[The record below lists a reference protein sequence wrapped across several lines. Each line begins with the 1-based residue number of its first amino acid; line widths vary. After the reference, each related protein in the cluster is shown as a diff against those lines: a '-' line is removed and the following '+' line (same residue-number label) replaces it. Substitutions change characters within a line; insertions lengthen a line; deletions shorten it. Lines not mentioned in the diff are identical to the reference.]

1 MTQYATRRE
10 LREAER
16 RGLVPQITAEPEAA
30 AQPTTTLPNVD
41 LKNLT
46 RRQMKELG
54 LFDNPEKLFAAPVAP
69 VAPVAPAAPVAP
81 VAPVAAPEAPK
92 PESASQPLPLTIPDI
107 DFPKTDFNEQNFLA
121 EPTTASIVLERA
133 PEAIVLPIDTGE
145 IAITTNSIQVVTD
158 PITSPTTGNFDG
170 SELDQIILSDDAVT
184 GIISVVE
191 PISALDLID
200 QRAASGVVPSS
211 VLSKGWWKPWA
222 IGIGAILLTVA
233 AVLAIFFMLNAVGS
247 N

>member
-10 LREAER
+10 QREAER
-16 RGLVPQITAEPEAA
+16 RGLVPQTPTAPEPI
-30 AQPTTTLPNVD
+30 AQPVSILPNVD
-41 LKNLT
+41 IKNLT

-54 LFDNPEKLFAAPVAP
+54 IFDNPEKILA
-69 VAPVAPAAPVAP
+69 APAAPVAI
-81 VAPVAAPEAPK
+81 PEPPK
-92 PESASQPLPLTIPDI
+92 VEEVSQPTPLTIPDI
-107 DFPKTDFNEQNFLA
+107 EFPKTDFNEQNFLA

-133 PEAIVLPIDTGE
+133 PEAIALPIDTGE
-145 IAITTNSIQVVTD
+145 IAITNSIQVVTD

-184 GIISVVE
+184 GVISVVE

-211 VLSKGWWKPWA
+211 VLSRGWWKPWV
-222 IGIGAILLTVA
+222 IGIGAILMTVA

>member
-1 MTQYATRRE
+1 MTQYTTRRA

-16 RGLVPQITAEPEAA
+16 RGITPEIPQPIISQVPAPAPPAI
-30 AQPTTTLPNVD
+30 D
-41 LKNLT
+41 ISKLT

-54 LFDNPEKLFAAPVAP
+54 IFDNPETVLAPTSSPIAIP
-69 VAPVAPAAPVAP
+69 VPTSPVSSTPSAVM
-81 VAPVAAPEAPK
+81 VEAPPSPVSIAV
-92 PESASQPLPLTIPDI
+92 PEFEIPKA
-107 DFPKTDFNEQNFLA
+107 DFTEQNYLA

-145 IAITTNSIQVVTD
+145 IAITNSIQVVTD

-184 GIISVVE
+184 GVISVVE

-200 QRAASGVVPSS
+200 QRAGSGVVPAS

-233 AVLAIFFMLNAVGS
+233 AVLSIILMLNAVGS

>member
-1 MTQYATRRE
+1 MTQYVTRRE

-16 RGLVPQITAEPEAA
+16 RGLVPQITAEPEPA
-30 AQPTTTLPNVD
+30 AQPTTSLPNVD

-54 LFDNPEKLFAAPVAP
+54 LFDNPEKLLAAPVAP
-69 VAPVAPAAPVAP
+69 VAPVAPI
-81 VAPVAAPEAPK
+81 AAPEAPK
-92 PESASQPLPLTIPDI
+92 PEPASQPLPLTIPDI

-200 QRAASGVVPSS
+200 QRAASGVVPAS

-222 IGIGAILLTVA
+222 IGIGAILMTVA

>member
-16 RGLVPQITAEPEAA
+16 RGLNPQITHQPEPVVQTAA
-30 AQPTTTLPNVD
+30 SLPNVD

-54 LFDNPEKLFAAPVAP
+54 IFDNPEKFLAAPVEP
-69 VAPVAPAAPVAP
+69 VVAPEP
-81 VAPVAAPEAPK
+81 PK
-92 PESASQPLPLTIPDI
+92 PQSNNAPQPLTIPDI

-170 SELDQIILSDDAVT
+170 RELDQIILSDDAVT

-211 VLSKGWWKPWA
+211 ILSKGWWKPWA
-222 IGIGAILLTVA
+222 IGIGAILMTVA

>member
-1 MTQYATRRE
+1 MTQYTTRRE

-16 RGLVPQITAEPEAA
+16 RGLVPQFTAQPEPA
-30 AQPTTTLPNVD
+30 AQPASTLPNVD

-54 LFDNPEKLFAAPVAP
+54 LFDNPEKLFAAPTAP
-69 VAPVAPAAPVAP
+69 VAV
-81 VAPVAAPEAPK
+81 PEEPK
-92 PESASQPLPLTIPDI
+92 PESISQPLPLTIPEI

-158 PITSPTTGNFDG
+158 PMTSPTTGNFDG

-211 VLSKGWWKPWA
+211 ILSKGWWKPWA

>member
-16 RGLVPQITAEPEAA
+16 RGIIPQVSAAPEPAA
-30 AQPTTTLPNVD
+30 PQVVSLPNVD

-46 RRQMKELG
+46 RRQMKEMG
-54 LFDNPEKLFAAPVAP
+54 IFDNPEKVLS
-69 VAPVAPAAPVAP
+69 APAVPISEP
-81 VAPVAAPEAPK
+81 STPK
-92 PESASQPLPLTIPDI
+92 LEVVSQPLPLPVPDI
-107 DFPKTDFNEQNFLA
+107 EFPKTDFNEQNFLA

-145 IAITTNSIQVVTD
+145 IAITNSIQVVTD
-158 PITSPTTGNFDG
+158 PIASATTGNFDG
-170 SELDQIILSDDAVT
+170 VELDQIILSDDAVT
-184 GIISVVE
+184 GVISVVE

-211 VLSKGWWKPWA
+211 VLSRGWWKPWA
-222 IGIGAILLTVA
+222 IGIGAILMTVA

>member
-10 LREAER
+10 QREAER
-16 RGLVPQITAEPEAA
+16 RGLVPQVAA
-30 AQPTTTLPNVD
+30 ATEPVAQPVSILPNVD
-41 LKNLT
+41 IKNLT

-54 LFDNPEKLFAAPVAP
+54 IFDNPEKILA
-69 VAPVAPAAPVAP
+69 APAAPVVNSEP
-81 VAPVAAPEAPK
+81 TRVEA
-92 PESASQPLPLTIPDI
+92 ASQPTPLTIPDI
-107 DFPKTDFNEQNFLA
+107 EFPKTDFNEQIFLA

-133 PEAIVLPIDTGE
+133 PEAIALPIDTGE
-145 IAITTNSIQVVTD
+145 IAITNSIQVVTD

-184 GIISVVE
+184 GVISVVE

-200 QRAASGVVPSS
+200 QRAASGVVPAS
-211 VLSKGWWKPWA
+211 VLSRGWWKPWV
-222 IGIGAILLTVA
+222 IGIGAILMTVA

>member
-1 MTQYATRRE
+1 VTQYATRRE
-10 LREAER
+10 QREAER
-16 RGLVPQITAEPEAA
+16 RGLVPQVAA
-30 AQPTTTLPNVD
+30 APEPVAQPVTTLPNVD
-41 LKNLT
+41 IKNLT

-54 LFDNPEKLFAAPVAP
+54 IFDNPEKILAT
-69 VAPVAPAAPVAP
+69 PAAPVAT
-81 VAPVAAPEAPK
+81 PEPPK
-92 PESASQPLPLTIPDI
+92 VEEVSQPTPLTIPDI
-107 DFPKTDFNEQNFLA
+107 EFPKTDFNEQSFLA

-133 PEAIVLPIDTGE
+133 PEAIALPIDTGE
-145 IAITTNSIQVVTD
+145 IAITNSIQVVTD

-184 GIISVVE
+184 GVISVVE

-211 VLSKGWWKPWA
+211 VLSRGWWKPWV
-222 IGIGAILLTVA
+222 IGIGAILMTVA

>member
-16 RGLVPQITAEPEAA
+16 RGLVPQVTAEPEPA
-30 AQPTTTLPNVD
+30 AQPATTLPNVD

-54 LFDNPEKLFAAPVAP
+54 LFDNPEKLLA
-69 VAPVAPAAPVAP
+69 APAAPVA
-81 VAPVAAPEAPK
+81 VPEAPK
-92 PESASQPLPLTIPDI
+92 PESTSQPLPLAIPEI

-158 PITSPTTGNFDG
+158 PMTSPTTGNFDG

>member
-16 RGLVPQITAEPEAA
+16 RGIIPQVSAAPEPAA
-30 AQPTTTLPNVD
+30 PQVVSLPNVD

-46 RRQMKELG
+46 RRQMKEMG
-54 LFDNPEKLFAAPVAP
+54 IFDNPEKVLSAPP
-69 VAPVAPAAPVAP
+69 VEIAEPSP
-81 VAPVAAPEAPK
+81 PK
-92 PESASQPLPLTIPDI
+92 LEVVSQPLPLPVPNIE
-107 DFPKTDFNEQNFLA
+107 FPKTDFNEQNFLA

-145 IAITTNSIQVVTD
+145 IAITNSIQVVTD
-158 PITSPTTGNFDG
+158 PIASATTGNFDG
-170 SELDQIILSDDAVT
+170 VELDQIILSDDAVT
-184 GIISVVE
+184 GVISVVE

-211 VLSKGWWKPWA
+211 VLSRGWWKPWA
-222 IGIGAILLTVA
+222 IGIGAILMTVA

>member
-16 RGLVPQITAEPEAA
+16 RGLVPQVTAEPEPA
-30 AQPTTTLPNVD
+30 AQPATTLPNVD

-54 LFDNPEKLFAAPVAP
+54 LFDNPEKLLA
-69 VAPVAPAAPVAP
+69 APAAPVA
-81 VAPVAAPEAPK
+81 VPEAPK
-92 PESASQPLPLTIPDI
+92 PESISQPLPLAIPEI

-158 PITSPTTGNFDG
+158 PMTSPTTGNFDG

>member
-1 MTQYATRRE
+1 MTQYATRRQ

-16 RGLVPQITAEPEAA
+16 RGLSPQITAQPEPVVQPAA
-30 AQPTTTLPNVD
+30 PLPNVD

-54 LFDNPEKLFAAPVAP
+54 IFDNPEKLLSASAITVAAPVIP
-69 VAPVAPAAPVAP
+69 P
-81 VAPVAAPEAPK
+81 AAPEAPK
-92 PESASQPLPLTIPDI
+92 PESNSQPLPLTIPDI

-158 PITSPTTGNFDG
+158 PITSPNTGNFDG
-170 SELDQIILSDDAVT
+170 HELDQIILSDDAVT

-222 IGIGAILLTVA
+222 IGIGAILMTVA

>member
-1 MTQYATRRE
+1 
-10 LREAER
+10 
-16 RGLVPQITAEPEAA
+16 
-30 AQPTTTLPNVD
+30 
-41 LKNLT
+41 
-46 RRQMKELG
+46 MKELG
-54 LFDNPEKLFAAPVAP
+54 LFDNPEKLLAAPVAP
-69 VAPVAPAAPVAP
+69 I
-81 VAPVAAPEAPK
+81 AAPEATK
-92 PESASQPLPLTIPDI
+92 PEPASQPLPLTIPDI

-200 QRAASGVVPSS
+200 QRAASGVVPAS

-222 IGIGAILLTVA
+222 IGIGAILMTVA

>member
-1 MTQYATRRE
+1 VTQYATRRE

-16 RGLVPQITAEPEAA
+16 RGLVPQVTVEPEPAA
-30 AQPTTTLPNVD
+30 GPMTSLPNVD

-54 LFDNPEKLFAAPVAP
+54 LFDNPEKLLAAQVVPVA
-69 VAPVAPAAPVAP
+69 V
-81 VAPVAAPEAPK
+81 PEAPK
-92 PESASQPLPLTIPDI
+92 PESVSQPLPLTVPDI
-107 DFPKTDFNEQNFLA
+107 EFPKTDFNEQNFLA

-184 GIISVVE
+184 GVISVVE

-211 VLSKGWWKPWA
+211 VLSRGWWKPWA
-222 IGIGAILLTVA
+222 IGIGAILMTVA